1 MEKTT
6 KKRRFLR
13 LKEFW
18 RRLKK
23 NKLAIVGLC
32 ILCFLVLVAIFA
44 DFIATHDYA
53 EQDLLNQY
61 KLPSKD
67 HYFGTDKF
75 GRDIFSR
82 VVHGSRIS
90 LTVGFISVGIAL
102 VFGSLIGAI
111 AGYFSAR
118 VDNILMRLM
127 DILLAIPQ
135 ILLAIAISA
144 SLGTGL
150 TNLMIA
156 VGISSIPQYA
166 RIMRAAV
173 LSLKDQ
179 QFIEATK
186 AAGGSN
192 FRTIFVHI
200 IPNCLAPIIVQAT
213 LGVAFAILTAAG
225 LSFIGLGLDPG
236 VPEWGAMLSE
246 GRDYIR
252 DFPHMTLF
260 PGLAIMITI
269 LSLNLLGDGFR
280 DALDPKLRD

>member
-1 MEKTT
+1 MKSN
-6 KKRRFLR
+6 KRHFQRYH
-13 LKEFW
+13 EFW

-23 NKLAIVGLC
+23 NKMAIFGLV
-32 ILCFLVLVAIFA
+32 ILVLLILVAIFA
-44 DFIATHDYA
+44 DQIATHDFSK
-53 EQDLLNQY
+53 QDLLSQRQ
-61 KLPSKD
+61 KPSAE
-67 HYFGTDKF
+67 HLFGTDKF

-82 VVHGSRIS
+82 VIQGSRIS
-90 LTVGFISVGIAL
+90 LTVGLISVSIAV
-102 VFGSLIGAI
+102 VFGSLIGAL
-111 AGYFSAR
+111 AGYYGG
-118 VDNILMRLM
+118 VTDNILMRTM

-144 SLGTGL
+144 AMGKGL
-150 TNLMIA
+150 TNLMVA

-166 RIMRAAV
+166 RIMRASV
-173 LSLKDQ
+173 LGVKDSE
-179 QFIEATK
+179 FIEATK
-186 AAGGSN
+186 AAGGSDL
-192 FRTIFVHI
+192 RTIFKHI

-252 DFPHMTLF
+252 DFPHMTIF

-269 LSLNLLGDGFR
+269 FALNVLGDGFR